1 MLLVKTKMAS
11 STIDGIGLFADEFIA
26 SGTLVWRLQPGFD
39 LEIAPHELRAL
50 PKLARETFLKYAY
63 LRRSSNTY
71 ILGFDDARFFNHSDT
86 PNTRSIDTPDGSV
99 NADIAAREINKGEEL
114 TTDYRLFDSDA
125 ELKLAN
131 TNLPALE
138 MTGRTD
144 ASSTTQ

>member
-71 ILGFDDARFFNHSDT
+71 ILGFDDARFLLGHT
-86 PNTRSIDTPDGSV
+86 EH
-99 NADIAAREINKGEEL
+99 AKH
-114 TTDYRLFDSDA
+114 
-125 ELKLAN
+125 
-131 TNLPALE
+131 
-138 MTGRTD
+138 
-144 ASSTTQ
+144 

>member
-1 MLLVKTKMAS
+1 MRVS
-11 STIDGIGLFADEFIA
+11 
-26 SGTLVWRLQPGFD
+26 
-39 LEIAPHELRAL
+39 
-50 PKLARETFLKYAY
+50 Y
-63 LRRSSNTY
+63 
-71 ILGFDDARFFNHSDT
+71 SDT

-99 NADIAAREINKGEEL
+99 NADVAARDINKGEEL